1 MALQL
6 SICPIER
13 FSNLCRV
20 VALQIR
26 NTHNLM
32 DGAKRIFL
40 TSCTGKQVGEYQNC
54 PPKFIGMK
62 QQHKNMILVSV
73 KYIYMRKNLPHDI
86 SINLRQV
93 FDNVCG
99 TLGIYHQD

>member
-1 MALQL
+1 MASQL

-40 TSCTGKQVGEYQNC
+40 TSCPGKQVYWDE
-54 PPKFIGMK
+54 
-62 QQHKNMILVSV
+62 
-73 KYIYMRKNLPHDI
+73 
-86 SINLRQV
+86 
-93 FDNVCG
+93 
-99 TLGIYHQD
+99 TAT

>member
-1 MALQL
+1 MASQL

-40 TSCTGKQVGEYQNC
+40 ASCPG
-54 PPKFIGMK
+54 I
-62 QQHKNMILVSV
+62 
-73 KYIYMRKNLPHDI
+73 PHDI
-86 SINLRQV
+86 SINLRQFYYFIMFV
-93 FDNVCG
+93 A
-99 TLGIYHQD
+99 Y